1 MDGNKLAGGIIKF
14 AQENI
19 LRKLID
25 SYKFPLDI
33 DSVLK
38 TPILE
43 G

>member
-33 DSVLK
+33 DSVL
-38 TPILE
+38 
-43 G
+43 